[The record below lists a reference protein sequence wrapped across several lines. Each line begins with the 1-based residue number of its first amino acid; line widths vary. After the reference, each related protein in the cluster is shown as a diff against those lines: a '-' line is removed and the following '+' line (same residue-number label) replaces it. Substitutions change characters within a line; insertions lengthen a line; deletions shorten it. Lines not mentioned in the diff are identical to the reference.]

1 MAVILSEAKDLRMRL
16 LNYDIQESSRPATF
30 WRYVILSRVDG
41 EGSQASQTEI
51 LRRAPPAQNDG
62 VKGGLRLC
70 RAGILRFAQD
80 DGINHGCVN
89 TMFRRR
95 TRSPWLRWIISAEMS

>member
-30 WRYVILSRVDG
+30 WRSVILSRVDG

-62 VKGGLRLC
+62 VRGWLRLC
-70 RAGILRFAQD
+70 RARIFADYAADDDVILTLERSRVQRRFGA
-80 DGINHGCVN
+80 
-89 TMFRRR
+89 T
-95 TRSPWLRWIISAEMS
+95 SS

>member
-30 WRYVILSRVDG
+30 WRSVILSRVDG

-62 VKGGLRLC
+62 VQRCLRLC
-70 RAGILRFAQD
+70 RARILRRLRSS
-80 DGINHGCVN
+80 GC
-89 TMFRRR
+89 RRAAM
-95 TRSPWLRWIISAEMS
+95 TNPLLEMRSLTQRYRGVPA